1 MTYNYLPED
10 ERFDN
15 SKLNG
20 IYRVS
25 FEVKV
30 SSDEDLSLSDVT
42 QSLTEGFER
51 GFGEGFVDKVA
62 ELSVAKITKKAVK
75 VLKVGDTVRIKESIR
90 LVADIYEDDGY
101 IFVGPK
107 SDISEILDTDA
118 VLMTVA
124 GSIGLV
130 NKICKDGQVE
140 VANLDIP
147 IDNWRMDGDPISVDL
162 ITVNADQIE
171 KIDSEEVK

>member
-10 ERFDN
+10 ERYSD

-30 SSDEDLSLSDVT
+30 SSKDELSLSDVT
-42 QSLTEGFER
+42 QALTEGFDR

-62 ELSVAKITKKAVK
+62 ELSVEKIVKKAVK
-75 VLKVGDTVRIKESIR
+75 VLRVGDKVQLKSDLQIKAN
-90 LVADIYEDDGY
+90 VYNDDGY
-101 IFVGPK
+101 LYVGNP
-107 SDISEILDTDA
+107 SEISEIAGENADLNIT
-118 VLMTVA
+118 A
-124 GSIGLV
+124 GSIGYI
-130 NKICKDGQVE
+130 NKISNNIIE
-140 VANLDIP
+140 VADLD
-147 IDNWRMDGDPISVDL
+147 RSVEDINIDL
-162 ITVNADQIE
+162 ITVNAEQLE